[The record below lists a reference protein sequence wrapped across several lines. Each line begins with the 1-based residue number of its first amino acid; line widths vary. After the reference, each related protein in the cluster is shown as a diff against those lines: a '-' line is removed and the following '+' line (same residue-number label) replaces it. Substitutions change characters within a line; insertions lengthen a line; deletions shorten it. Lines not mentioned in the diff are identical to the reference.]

1 MSKQVIEV
9 VLPRLAKTL
18 YRELRRYRAGKV
30 DEAEFTRSFEDL
42 LQRQH
47 AWLITRGVS
56 DVGAALAIHSAVL
69 ILSGPGLRAEA
80 AESKLP
86 LEMVEYRA
94 IREAAI
100 DVARNYGMKERQAYR
115 VIGKIVAR
123 YGT

>member
-1 MSKQVIEV
+1 MSKQVIEI

-18 YRELRRYRAGKV
+18 YRELRRYRAGKL

-47 AWLITRGVS
+47 TWLITRGVP
-56 DVGAALAIHSAVL
+56 DVVAALAIHSAVL

-80 AESKLP
+80 SESKLP
-86 LEMVEYRA
+86 LEMIEYRA
-94 IREAAI
+94 IREAAA
-100 DVARNYGMKERQAYR
+100 DVAHNYGIKEHKAYQI
-115 VIGKIVAR
+115 IGKIVAR